1 MAALAHTRTAALAFS
16 LALVAASPSSAEDP
30 PPVFRAENAGYVEG
44 LFQSSVARARLAAA
58 EKLRSA
64 KCRQL
69 FSEFQDLEGRSLD
82 EVLIAHRETPE
93 QRLWR
98 MAFRDGSS
106 ATGCHEKNIFAFTS
120 PGSLTVSVCRN
131 FRELAERQTGAAA
144 NILIHEELHSL
155 GAGEAPMPGLLTTH
169 QITARVEDRCG
180 WR

>member
-1 MAALAHTRTAALAFS
+1 MAALANSRSAALALFLTLI
-16 LALVAASPSSAEDP
+16 LASGSSAEDP
-30 PPVFRAENAGYVEG
+30 PSVVRAANVGYVEG
-44 LFQSSVARARLAAA
+44 LLQSPVTRARLAAI

-82 EVLIAHRETPE
+82 EVLIAHRETAE
-93 QRLWR
+93 DRLWKL
-98 MAFRDGSS
+98 AFRDGSS
-106 ATGCHEKNIFAFTS
+106 APACHEKNIFAFTS
-120 PGSLTVSVCRN
+120 PGSLTVSVCN
-131 FRELAERQTGAAA
+131 GFRELAERQTGAAA

-169 QITARVEDRCG
+169 QITARVTDRCG